1 MPPKLFLID
10 KLFEQNHIEMVCKKN
25 KLFHNFTFLL
35 SRRDKKVSDWSLI
48 DVF

>member
-25 KLFHNFTFLL
+25 EMFHNSPCFI
-35 SRRDKKVSDWSLI
+35 RREKDIL
-48 DVF
+48 